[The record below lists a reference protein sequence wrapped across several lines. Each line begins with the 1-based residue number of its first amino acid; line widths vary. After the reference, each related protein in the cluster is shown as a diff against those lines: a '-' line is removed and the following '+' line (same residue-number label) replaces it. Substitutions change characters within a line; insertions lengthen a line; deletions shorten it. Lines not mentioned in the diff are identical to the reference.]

1 MTAASDSLVSIFHI
15 CYFISDI
22 PVFIVRPADKTVL
35 EGSTVVIRCEGQGQA
50 KPVSTWYSIDDQG
63 QRVLMLG
70 SFNDVEVSS
79 DGRFII
85 RVCSSGPKG

>member
-1 MTAASDSLVSIFHI
+1 M
-15 CYFISDI
+15 
-22 PVFIVRPADKTVL
+22 FIVRPADTTVL
-35 EGSTVVIRCEGQGQA
+35 EGSTVVIRCEGQGKT

-63 QRVLMLG
+63 QRVLMPG

-85 RVCSSGPKG
+85 RVCSSGSKVYKN